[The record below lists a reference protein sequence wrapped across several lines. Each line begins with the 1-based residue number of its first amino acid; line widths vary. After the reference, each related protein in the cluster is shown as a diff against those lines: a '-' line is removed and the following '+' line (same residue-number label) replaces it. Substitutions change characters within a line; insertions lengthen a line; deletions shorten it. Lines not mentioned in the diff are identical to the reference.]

1 MTNSTISGSEF
12 GVYLDHVQPSP
23 FTSNTLSSAGRAL
36 WLYDGIAAT
45 TPLADNYFPG
55 GGHVHLGGYSAL
67 AASTTFPALS
77 YVLENSFDVP
87 AGVTLTVQP
96 GAVLNARRFVT
107 FTVHGGL
114 IAQGTASAR
123 ITWRLDPSETL
134 AWYGLR
140 FYGGAKGTLAYTTI
154 AGSTRG
160 IYASRSTGDSAIAL
174 AVTHSDVSGT
184 ELGIYSAGVRLS
196 PFTANRIISSGRA
209 LWLYDGIAATT
220 PLAEDAAR
228 WWTYLPRWWY
238 ADRQR
243 HTAVSLSLS
252 P

>member
-1 MTNSTISGSEF
+1 MGCASMERGTLAYTTIAGSTRGIYASRSSTDPATTLQVTNSTISGSEF

-45 TPLADNYFPG
+45 TPLAGNHFPG

-96 GAVLNARRFVT
+96 GAVLNARRYAT

-114 IAQGTASAR
+114 VATGTSTSG

-140 FYGGAKGTLAYTTI
+140 FMVERAAHWPI
-154 AGSTRG
+154 PP
-160 IYASRSTGDSAIAL
+160 
-174 AVTHSDVSGT
+174 
-184 ELGIYSAGVRLS
+184 S
-196 PFTANRIISSGRA
+196 P
-209 LWLYDGIAATT
+209 
-220 PLAEDAAR
+220 AAR
-228 WWTYLPRWWY
+228 AASMPAAAAPIPPR
-238 ADRQR
+238 RCR
-243 HTAVSLSLS
+243 
-252 P
+252 